1 MTLGKTCKSAVEQ
14 WPFMAVHAV
23 HRRRLRPLNLNG
35 LRESRAQ
42 LMLCT
47 PDAQQ
52 NSPTVDPEHFTQ
64 PT

>member
-1 MTLGKTCKSAVEQ
+1 VEQ

-23 HRRRLRPLNLNG
+23 HRRRLRPLSLNG

-52 NSPTVDPEHFTQ
+52 NSPTLDTEQLTQ
-64 PT
+64 ST